1 MDKKL
6 TEPWRLFNGRKEVI
20 SLYWKKIFGELMFL
34 RVKKYADDK
43 NISISALVKIA
54 VDKYIERG

>member
-1 MDKKL
+1 M
-6 TEPWRLFNGRKEVI
+6 
-20 SLYWKKIFGELMFL
+20 YWKKIFGELMFL